1 MAVGIFAEILDG
13 QISPSIASLVGFG
26 LKVTEVSGEELVVFA
41 ACDGAKDAA
50 EGLKAK
56 GVDRIVLMD
65 VPGISYLQ
73 TDALSEAVA
82 SILDHVSFSTILVP
96 ASHTARALFSR
107 VAMKRN
113 IGMTADCSDL
123 APEVVDGEI
132 VVHQLKPSFGA
143 QIMVSCDVI
152 GKPEIITMKTD
163 EDVALELGGEPEVE
177 YLEFTGA
184 SSAIT
189 VKGFEEVDNTNSIHS
204 AEVVVCAGRGA
215 MEEDNFE
222 LVKQF
227 AEKIGA
233 VVGGSRPMADNGW
246 IPFSNQVGQSGT
258 VIRPK
263 VCLTFGVSGAIQFTE
278 GIKGDPLVIAVNKDQ
293 YAPILGFADY
303 AVVADMH
310 DVLTELLK

>member
-1 MAVGIFAEILDG
+1 MAVGIYAEVFDG
-13 QISPSIASLVGFG
+13 KISPSIASLVEFG
-26 LKVTEVSGEELVVFA
+26 LKVTEVSGEELVVFS
-41 ACDGAKDAA
+41 ACKGAKEVAD
-50 EGLKAK
+50 GLKAK
-56 GVDRIVLMD
+56 GADRIVLMD
-65 VPGISYLQ
+65 LADISYVQ

-82 SILDHVSFSTILVP
+82 SILDHVDFSTILVP
-96 ASHTARALFSR
+96 ASHTARAMFAR

-123 APEVVDGEI
+123 APEVIDGEV

-163 EDVALELGGEPEVE
+163 EDAVLDLGGDPEIE
-177 YLEFTGA
+177 YLEYSGPA
-184 SSAIT
+184 SAIK
-189 VKGFEEVDNTNSIHS
+189 VAGFEEIDNSNSIHS
-204 AEVVVCAGRGA
+204 AEIVVCAGRGA

-263 VCLTFGVSGAIQFTE
+263 VCITFGVSGAIQFTE